1 MNKFKGDIGL
11 FRLALVEAGFNDLA
25 KDIIFNDDSNAKP
38 KTGVRRLKLWFATEV
53 FNAPQKQQLRLEKSL
68 RELFEHVGKEI
79 LCMYFVQNS
88 TPYGGFGSKSLCIKL
103 QD

>member
-1 MNKFKGDIGL
+1 M
-11 FRLALVEAGFNDLA
+11 
-25 KDIIFNDDSNAKP
+25 S
-38 KTGVRRLKLWFATEV
+38 FA
-53 FNAPQKQQLRLEKSL
+53 KQQLRLEKSL